1 MKTLGIL
8 FAAAYF
14 VLAASCSKDTSGN
27 ASVVKLNKGDYD
39 LLLNSEV
46 FNHVKQSRSAA
57 FSDEFEIESIQRKS
71 DTLQVVLLFK
81 DDCATNKFEV
91 IWNGLIMESYPEQT
105 VFLLKRNAEN
115 CGTGGA
121 QIRQALNIDLGEIL
135 NDEAMAKR
143 IRVTISN
150 ASKKS
155 AEPNA
160 DVSVSA
166 SSN

>member
-8 FAAAYF
+8 FAAAFF

-27 ASVVKLNKGDYD
+27 ASISKLDKGDYTI
-39 LLLNSEV
+39 LLNSEV
-46 FNHVKQSRSAA
+46 FDYAKQSRSDVV
-57 FSDEFEIESIQRKS
+57 SDEFEIESIQRKS
-71 DTLQVVLLFK
+71 DTLQIVLLFK
-81 DDCATNKFEV
+81 GNCTTNKFEV

-115 CGTGGA
+115 CGSGGA
-121 QIRQALNIDLGEIL
+121 QMRQTLNIDLGEIL
-135 NDEAMAKR
+135 KDEAMAKR
-143 IRVTISN
+143 IQVTISN
-150 ASKKS
+150 TSKKS

-160 DVSVSA
+160 DVSVSG